1 MNTLG
6 FIVIF
11 MAISYFPLFPDQQL
25 TRDSLIATSNF
36 ENYVIL
42 FTYSCCAILIA
53 ETLLDVLVNVTS
65 TDIRH
70 SSTTILISRFILLS
84 AVILT
89 IMSTNSIRQTDSY
102 IDAIQD
108 ACHIR
113 HSMIMWL
120 IVVSSSAVVNER
132 KSEIKI
138 WRFNSRSPVSIVTII
153 ILCQVTLFYI
163 QYHNTYNIIHA
174 DRPIKN
180 ILSALVIS
188 MTYNYGFVKLLA
200 SRSDTPINM
209 TSYGDLYNKTIYQ
222 LFIVMEIVRYVL
234 IVIINMKSFS
244 HTIEYE
250 TINLLYLIVD
260 LIIIIILIAVP
271 DRYAKYNSRPITE

>member
-1 MNTLG
+1 
-6 FIVIF
+6 
-11 MAISYFPLFPDQQL
+11 
-25 TRDSLIATSNF
+25 
-36 ENYVIL
+36 
-42 FTYSCCAILIA
+42 
-53 ETLLDVLVNVTS
+53 
-65 TDIRH
+65 
-70 SSTTILISRFILLS
+70 
-84 AVILT
+84 
-89 IMSTNSIRQTDSY
+89 MSTNSIRQTDSY

-108 ACHIR
+108 ACRIR

-120 IVVSSSAVVNER
+120 IIVSSSAVVNER

-209 TSYGDLYNKTIYQ
+209 KSYGDLYNKTIYQ
-222 LFIVMEIVRYVL
+222 LFIIMEIVRYVL